1 MDAASEWV
9 KARRRA
15 CEADLKQLPI
25 PSKRVQGNK
34 LPHGGIRQN
43 SARAGQLGVYNRGWA
58 FRRRARLQLAKH
70 RITGQRAETRETES
84 TPKAP
89 VPLYRA
95 RPAVAKKIGRPGP
108 AAFAPARPP
117 MSATSPTH
125 DVADVTS
132 VKTPSSA
139 RLLWQI
145 TCPIERCAECRDL
158 SRFLRSRHGGLG
170 SERFRKNRC
179 ACRSAN
185 RLLDARD
192 PRERKDS
199 EENS

>member
-95 RPAVAKKIGRPGP
+95 PACRRQKNRAARAGSFRAGP
-108 AAFAPARPP
+108 AADVCDI
-117 MSATSPTH
+117 TH
-125 DVADVTS
+125 A
-132 VKTPSSA
+132 
-139 RLLWQI
+139 
-145 TCPIERCAECRDL
+145 
-158 SRFLRSRHGGLG
+158 
-170 SERFRKNRC
+170 
-179 ACRSAN
+179 
-185 RLLDARD
+185 
-192 PRERKDS
+192 
-199 EENS
+199 